1 MIQKK
6 VCMMGYFSVG
16 KTSLLSQY
24 AHSIFSEKY
33 LTTVGVKVD
42 KKVVTIGSQDVTL
55 MLWDIEGE
63 DKFCKLKKHYLRGV
77 SGYILV
83 ADISR
88 KNSLDKAIEL
98 SDKMVENYGNIPFT
112 LALNKSDLTSQR
124 EITDYQVKELL
135 NKGWD
140 VIFTSAK
147 NGKGVESVF
156 NDLAEKMLLSDVG

>member
-6 VCMMGYFSVG
+6 ICMMGYFSVG
-16 KTSLLSQY
+16 KTSLLSKY
-24 AHSIFSEKY
+24 VHSIFSEKY

-42 KKVVTIGSQDVTL
+42 KKVVAIGSQDVTL

-83 ADISR
+83 ADITR

-98 SDKMVENYGNIPFT
+98 KEKMDANYGNIPFT
-112 LALNKSDLTSQR
+112 LALNKNDLASQR
-124 EITDYQVKELL
+124 EVTDYQVKELL
-135 NKGWD
+135 NKGWN
-140 VIFTSAK
+140 VVFTSAK
-147 NGKGVESVF
+147 NGEGVESMF
-156 NDLAEKMLLSDVG
+156 HDLAQKMLLSNAG